1 MPRAALSAIRKY
13 YASTSTMAVD
23 GVDFVVE
30 AGEIHA
36 LVGENGAGKST
47 LARILCGF
55 EVPDAGTVSIHG
67 RNMSFAS
74 HRDAERAGI
83 GFVPQYSML
92 ASSLS
97 AADNVALGHEP
108 RRLGIFLD
116 KRRASYDFA
125 MLAERFGFS
134 VDADAPV
141 ATLSLAERRE
151 VEIMRALARG
161 GDVLVLDEPTS
172 ILGDA
177 ETKALFALL
186 HRLREAGTGIVYISH
201 RTREILDI
209 ADRVSVMRSGRLAT
223 TMAASDLDDVSLAA
237 LIVRSTP
244 ERQTKRKTCEPGSIV
259 FAMHG
264 VSTRRRGAASLVN
277 IELAVRAGEVVVV
290 VALGGN
296 GLDSLEDAATGI
308 VHPDHGHVEVLGR
321 DIHSIEQREL
331 RTRIL
336 AYLPTDRE
344 GRGLCGRSSVAANA
358 IAKRLPY
365 YTFSEYMDGR
375 KPHEEADAILDSF
388 AVTNWERRRVDTL
401 SGGNRQR
408 VVAGR
413 ELCSQLPLVIAANPA
428 QGLDSSARS
437 MLFGRLR
444 AMRDAGSGV
453 LVLTSD
459 PEDALDL
466 ADRTFSLYRGT
477 LKPLDESG
485 ADAPSLA
492 AAITGATP

>member
-1 MPRAALSAIRKY
+1 
-13 YASTSTMAVD
+13 
-23 GVDFVVE
+23 
-30 AGEIHA
+30 
-36 LVGENGAGKST
+36 
-47 LARILCGF
+47 
-55 EVPDAGTVSIHG
+55 
-67 RNMSFAS
+67 
-74 HRDAERAGI
+74 
-83 GFVPQYSML
+83 
-92 ASSLS
+92 
-97 AADNVALGHEP
+97 
-108 RRLGIFLD
+108 
-116 KRRASYDFA
+116 
-125 MLAERFGFS
+125 
-134 VDADAPV
+134 
-141 ATLSLAERRE
+141 
-151 VEIMRALARG
+151 
-161 GDVLVLDEPTS
+161 
-172 ILGDA
+172 
-177 ETKALFALL
+177 
-186 HRLREAGTGIVYISH
+186 
-201 RTREILDI
+201 
-209 ADRVSVMRSGRLAT
+209 
-223 TMAASDLDDVSLAA
+223 
-237 LIVRSTP
+237 
-244 ERQTKRKTCEPGSIV
+244 
-259 FAMHG
+259 MHG

-466 ADRTFSLYRGT
+466 ADRTFHY
-477 LKPLDESG
+477 
-485 ADAPSLA
+485 
-492 AAITGATP
+492 TGAH